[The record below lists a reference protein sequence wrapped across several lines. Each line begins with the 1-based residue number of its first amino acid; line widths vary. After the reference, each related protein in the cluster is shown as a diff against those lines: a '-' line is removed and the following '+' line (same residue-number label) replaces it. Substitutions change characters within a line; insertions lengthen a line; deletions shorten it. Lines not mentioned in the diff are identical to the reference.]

1 LWLVTLARAAS
12 GMSLQE
18 REVAVLVAAGHSDAA
33 IAERLLISVPAVEW
47 TVAKLSR
54 TLGVES
60 RDALTTLLADTR
72 RA

>member
-1 LWLVTLARAAS
+1 
-12 GMSLQE
+12 MSLQE
-18 REVAVLVAAGHSDAA
+18 RQVAALVAAGHSDAA
-33 IAERLLISVPAVEW
+33 IAERLLISLAAVEW

-60 RDALTTLLADTR
+60 RDGLATLLAATR